1 MSKRDQYPLLLIGA
15 GHMGGALLR
24 GWLAHKLT
32 PIVVV
37 EPHPSAEL
45 KRLALKN
52 RVRIAVDVADV
63 RVERVR
69 ACVVALKPQVLR
81 TEALRLRTISESHA
95 PMISIAAGT
104 TIATLAK
111 AWGQKSRIVR
121 AMPNVPGAIGHGITG
136 LYASKYATAAD
147 RKLAEQLLS
156 ALGETIWLKREAL
169 IDSVTAVSGSGPAY
183 VFLMVEA
190 LAEAGA
196 RVGLPRADAR
206 RLARATLA
214 GAGALLDHDP
224 REPEDLRR
232 SVTSPHGTTEAAL
245 NVLLG
250 KDGLKPLISRAVSAA
265 RKRGRDLG
273 R

>member
-1 MSKRDQYPLLLIGA
+1 
-15 GHMGGALLR
+15 MGGALLR
-24 GWLAHKLT
+24 GWIAHKLT
-32 PIVVV
+32 PVVVV
-37 EPHPSAEL
+37 EPNPTSEL
-45 KRLALKN
+45 RRIALKN
-52 RVRIAVDVADV
+52 RVRLVDDV
-63 RVERVR
+63 SDLRVERVR
-69 ACVVALKPQVLR
+69 ACVVALKPQILK
-81 TEALRLRTISESHA
+81 TEARRLREISLTGT

-111 AWGQKSRIVR
+111 AWGRESRIVR

-136 LYASKYATAAD
+136 LYAAKSATPAD

-156 ALGETIWLKREAL
+156 ALGETLWVKREAL
-169 IDSVTAVSGSGPAY
+169 IDTVTAVSGSGPAY

-196 RVGLPRADAR
+196 REGLPRADAR

-224 REPEDLRR
+224 REPEELRR

-245 NVLLG
+245 NVLMT
-250 KDGLKPLISRAVSAA
+250 KNGLKPLIARAVAAA
-265 RKRGRDLG
+265 RKRGRELG

>member
-1 MSKRDQYPLLLIGA
+1 
-15 GHMGGALLR
+15 MGGALLR
-24 GWLAHKLT
+24 GWVAHKLT

-37 EPHPSAEL
+37 EPNPSPDIR
-45 KRLALKN
+45 RLAIKN
-52 RVRIAVDVADV
+52 RVCLTRDVSDV
-63 RVERVR
+63 RVEKVR
-69 ACVVALKPQVLR
+69 ACVVALKPQILKCEADKLR
-81 TEALRLRTISESHA
+81 PVARAGT

-104 TIATLAK
+104 TIASLAK
-111 AWGQKSRIVR
+111 AWGRKSRIVR
-121 AMPNVPGAIGHGITG
+121 AMPNVPGAIGHGISG
-136 LYASKYATAAD
+136 LYAGKSATIAD

-156 ALGETIWLKREAL
+156 ALGDTVWLRREAL

-196 RVGLPRADAR
+196 REGLPRMDAR

-224 REPEDLRR
+224 REPEELRA

-245 NVLLG
+245 NILMA
-250 KDGLKPLISRAVSAA
+250 KDGLKPLIARAVAAA

>member
-1 MSKRDQYPLLLIGA
+1 MPPLLLIGA

-24 GWLAHKLT
+24 GWVAHKLT

-37 EPHPSAEL
+37 EPNPSPEL

-52 RVRIAVDVADV
+52 RVRLVRDVSDV
-63 RVERVR
+63 RAERLR
-69 ACVVALKPQVLR
+69 ACVVALKPQILK
-81 TEALRLRTISESHA
+81 TEAGRLREISQA
-95 PMISIAAGT
+95 GTPMISIAAGT

-111 AWGQKSRIVR
+111 AWGRRSRIVR
-121 AMPNVPGAIGHGITG
+121 AMPNVPGAIGRGITG
-136 LYASKYATAAD
+136 LYASKNATAAD

-190 LAEAGA
+190 LAEAAA
-196 RVGLPRADAR
+196 REGLPRADAQ

-224 REPEDLRR
+224 REPEELRR

-245 NVLLG
+245 NVLMAR
-250 KDGLKPLISRAVSAA
+250 DGLKPLIARAVSAA
-265 RKRGRDLG
+265 RKRGRELG
-273 R
+273 Q

>member
-1 MSKRDQYPLLLIGA
+1 MSAPLLLIGA

-24 GWLAHKLT
+24 GWVAHKLT
-32 PIVVV
+32 PIIVV
-37 EPHPSAEL
+37 EPEPSSEL
-45 KRLALKN
+45 KHLALKN
-52 RVRIAVDVADV
+52 RVRLVRDVSGV
-63 RVERVR
+63 RVTRIR
-69 ACVVALKPQVLR
+69 ACVVALKPQILR
-81 TEALRLRTISESHA
+81 TEAARMRAISDAGA

-104 TIATLAK
+104 TIGALTN
-111 AWGQKSRIVR
+111 AWGRKARIIR

-136 LYASKYATAAD
+136 LYAAKNATGAD
-147 RKLAEQLLS
+147 RKLAQQLLS
-156 ALGETIWLKREAL
+156 ALGETVWLKHEAL

-196 RVGLPRADAR
+196 REGLPRADAK

-224 REPEDLRR
+224 REPEELRR

-245 NVLLG
+245 NVLMA
-250 KDGLKPLISRAVSAA
+250 KNGLKPLIARAVSAA
-265 RKRGRDLG
+265 RKRGRELG

>member
-1 MSKRDQYPLLLIGA
+1 MSPLLLIGA

-24 GWLAHKLT
+24 GWVAHKLT

-37 EPHPSAEL
+37 EPNQSAEL
-45 KRLALKN
+45 KRVAMKN
-52 RVRIAVDVADV
+52 RVRLVKDVSDV
-63 RVERVR
+63 RAERVR
-69 ACVVALKPQVLR
+69 ACVVALKPQILR
-81 TEALRLRTISESHA
+81 TEAERLRRISETHT

-111 AWGQKSRIVR
+111 AWGRKSRIVR

-136 LYASKYATAAD
+136 LYASRHATASD

-156 ALGETIWLKREAL
+156 TLGETIWLKRETL

-190 LAEAGA
+190 LAEAGV
-196 RVGLPRADAR
+196 REGLPRADAR
-206 RLARATLA
+206 KFARATLA

-224 REPEDLRR
+224 REPEELRR
-232 SVTSPHGTTEAAL
+232 SVTSPRGTTEAAL

-250 KDGLKPLISRAVSAA
+250 KNGLKPLIARAVSAA
-265 RKRGRDLG
+265 RKRGRELG